1 MLPEYN
7 RVNTSGI
14 LTNIANTY
22 QANLGGPKMEEVGFL
37 QSHAGID
44 FGGCNPGGSRCL
56 RKLDINVKKLNVSD
70 C

>member
-44 FGGCNPGGSRCL
+44 FGWCNPGGSRCL
-56 RKLDINVKKLNVSD
+56 
-70 C
+70 